1 MAYQLVIVESPAK
14 AKTIQKYLGDDFQ
27 VLASYGHVRDLQP
40 KEGAVDT
47 EHDFAMRY
55 AAIERNERHVDAIA
69 KALRGA
75 DKLWLATDPDREG
88 EAISWHLVE
97 LLRERHLLGNK
108 PAQRVVFHEITKKA
122 VQEAI
127 ATPREIAMDLVN
139 AQQARRALDYL
150 VGFNLSPL
158 LWRKVRP
165 GLSAGRVQS
174 AALRL
179 ICERENEI
187 EAFVS
192 REYWTIASRLQQA
205 GSEFTGRLTH
215 WQTKKLEQ
223 FDVTNS
229 DQAEAIRSGMED
241 DLSRQ
246 ALRVREVERKSRQRQ
261 PAAPFTTS
269 TLQQEASRKLG
280 FNASRT
286 MRVAQQL
293 YEGINIGNETVGLI
307 SYMRTDAVN
316 LAEEAIASIR
326 DFIGSHYGSEFVP
339 ETPRRYKTKTKN
351 AQEAHEAIRPTD
363 IARSPEALQGVLE
376 RDLWRLYDLIW
387 KRSVACQMASAR
399 MDLVAVDMDAGTH
412 WTLRA
417 NGSTVTFPGF
427 MAVYQEGKDDGDE
440 DEGNRILP
448 PLDTGDEPQV
458 LGIDSEQH
466 FTDPPP
472 RYSDATLV
480 KTLEAYGIGRPSTYA
495 SIIQTLQN
503 REYVAVEQRR
513 FRPTDLGRVVG
524 RFLTNH
530 FERYVDYGFTASM
543 EDELD
548 AISRGEKQWQP
559 VLSAFWGPFRAL
571 LDEKANVSRTEAT
584 SEALDE
590 ACPQCGKPLFLR
602 LGRHGRF
609 VACSG
614 YPECNYT
621 RPVDGPRE
629 PAEPV
634 GRDCPDCGKPLVYKT
649 GRYGR
654 FISCSGYPECKH
666 IEPLTQPKSSGVIC
680 PQCGEGELVEK
691 RSRYGK
697 IFYSCNTYP
706 KCSYAVWGPPI
717 ARACPRCAWPIMI
730 EKSGK
735 RLGEQLACPQSECAF
750 HFPVNASDAEIA
762 AMLPDYTPPPPR
774 EKRAPPAKK
783 AAPARKAT
791 AKSTR
796 KTAVKTAAAANK
808 PAKAETTAA
817 VVKKPGKAKT
827 PAAKKTTSSKSTAS
841 SASESATPAPRKR
854 AVKNVAN
861 S

>member
-1 MAYQLVIVESPAK
+1 MAHQLVIVESPAK
-14 AKTIQKYLGDDFQ
+14 AKTIQKYLGDDFE
-27 VLASYGHVRDLQP
+27 VLASYGHVRDLRP
-40 KEGAVDT
+40 KEGAVDP

-55 AAIERNERHVDAIA
+55 EAIERNERHVEAII
-69 KALRGA
+69 KALRKA

-97 LLRERHLLGNK
+97 LLRERQQLGKK

-127 ATPREIAMDLVN
+127 ANPREIAMDLVN

-179 ICERENEI
+179 ICEREDEI

-192 REYWTIASRLQQA
+192 QEYWTIAARLQHQDSDFA
-205 GSEFTGRLTH
+205 GRLTH
-215 WQTKKLEQ
+215 WQQKKLEQ
-223 FDVTNS
+223 FDITREE
-229 DQAEAIRSGMED
+229 QAESMRQEMEAD
-241 DLSRQ
+241 ILRQ
-246 ALRVREVERKSRQRQ
+246 PLQVREVERKNRQRQ

-293 YEGINIGNETVGLI
+293 YEGINIGSETVGLI

-316 LAEEAIASIR
+316 LSEEAITEIR
-326 DFIGSHYGSEFVP
+326 GFIGSQYGDEFVP
-339 ETPRRYKTKTKN
+339 ESPRRYKTKTKN
-351 AQEAHEAIRPTD
+351 AQEAHEAVRPTD
-363 IARSPEALQGVLE
+363 ITRIPDKLQNILDK
-376 RDLWRLYDLIW
+376 DLWRLYDLIW
-387 KRSVACQMASAR
+387 KRSVACQMAAAR
-399 MDLVAVDMDAGTH
+399 LDMVAVDMDAGTH

-427 MAVYQEGKDDGDE
+427 MAVYQEGKDEGDE
-440 DEGNRILP
+440 DDNHRLLP
-448 PLDTGDEPQV
+448 PLQKGDQPQV
-458 LGIDSEQH
+458 HGIDPEQH
-466 FTDPPP
+466 FTEPPP

-480 KTLEAYGIGRPSTYA
+480 KTLEAHGIGRPSTYA

-503 REYVAVEQRR
+503 REYVETEQRR

-524 RFLTNH
+524 RFLANH
-530 FERYVDYGFTASM
+530 FERYVDYNFTAGM

-559 VLSAFWGPFRAL
+559 VLNEFWGPFRAL
-571 LDEKANVSRTEAT
+571 LDEKANVSRAEAT

-590 ACPQCGKPLFLR
+590 ACPQCGKPLFLK

-614 YPECNYT
+614 YPDCNYT

-629 PAEPV
+629 APEPV

-666 IEPLTQPKSSGVIC
+666 IEPLTQPKSSGVAC

-697 IFYSCNTYP
+697 VFYSCNTYP
-706 KCSYAVWGPPI
+706 KCTYAVWGPPV
-717 ARACPRCAWPIMI
+717 AKACPRCAWPIMI

-735 RLGEQLACPQSECAF
+735 RLGEQLACPQPECGF
-750 HFPVNASDAEIA
+750 HFQVTASEAEIA
-762 AMLPDYTPPPPR
+762 ALLVNYTPPPPR
-774 EKRAPPAKK
+774 EKRAAPAKK
-783 AAPARKAT
+783 AAPAG
-791 AKSTR
+791 KSTR
-796 KTAVKTAAAANK
+796 KTT
-808 PAKAETTAA
+808 
-817 VVKKPGKAKT
+817 
-827 PAAKKTTSSKSTAS
+827 KSTAKETS
-841 SASESATPAPRKR
+841 STTGAKKSAPRKSAKTTPPAEKDKSTNPAPRKR
-854 AVKNVAN
+854 ASKKVA
-861 S
+861 SA